1 MLGPKVGCSRF
12 RYQPVAFLCL
22 AAHTN
27 VSVRQ
32 RQKALWPTGVCA
44 TVSLSFREA
53 MLNFERDVEI
63 EPLASKFER
72 LGMNKDELDV
82 LVQFLKHRARVPAGA
97 DIVDPAQSI
106 GQSPVLLSGM
116 ACSYRRLENGA
127 REIYSFQHPG
137 DFCDLYRYVLPER
150 NDAIAVQALTDC
162 LVATIAH
169 ADIERLLAQRP
180 RLGLLLWRATALE
193 AGIVRERLSNARRG
207 SAVQRVANLLC
218 EQIARREAIG
228 ITSPLVPITQ
238 IDVADAAGL
247 SVVHVNRTIQALRR
261 LDVLS
266 KASHAIEVTDRER
279 LARIAE
285 FDGRYLNMPQLL
297 SKWAVR
303 IEESVRPQNMISKE
317 VGSVP
322 RGASIRLHSLPNR
335 TEPPFALG
343 RPSLIGGSP
352 PDRRHGKAPR

>member
-1 MLGPKVGCSRF
+1 MD
-12 RYQPVAFLCL
+12 
-22 AAHTN
+22 
-27 VSVRQ
+27 
-32 RQKALWPTGVCA
+32 
-44 TVSLSFREA
+44 
-53 MLNFERDVEI
+53 RDAEI
-63 EPLASKFER
+63 EPLALKFER
-72 LGMNKDELDV
+72 LGMSKDELN
-82 LVQFLKHRARVPAGA
+82 LLIQFLKHRARVPGGA
-97 DIVDPAQSI
+97 DIIHPAQSI
-106 GQSPVLLSGM
+106 GRSRVLLSGM

-127 REIYSFQHPG
+127 REIYSFHHPG

-162 LVATIAH
+162 LVATIAY

-228 ITSPLVPITQ
+228 IISPHVPITQ

-247 SVVHVNRTIQALRR
+247 SVVHVNRTIQALRS
-261 LDVLS
+261 LNVLS
-266 KASHAIEVTDRER
+266 KASHTIEVTDKER

-285 FDGRYLNMPQLL
+285 FDGRYLNMPQVL

-303 IEESVRPQNMISKE
+303 IEESGRPQSMISKE
-317 VGSVP
+317 VGSVS
-322 RGASIRLHSLPNR
+322 REASIPLHSVPNQK
-335 TEPPFALG
+335 EPPFASE

-352 PDRRHGKAPR
+352 LDGRHGKAPR

>member
-1 MLGPKVGCSRF
+1 LD
-12 RYQPVAFLCL
+12 
-22 AAHTN
+22 
-27 VSVRQ
+27 
-32 RQKALWPTGVCA
+32 
-44 TVSLSFREA
+44 
-53 MLNFERDVEI
+53 RDAEI
-63 EPLASKFER
+63 EPLALKFER
-72 LGMNKDELDV
+72 LGMSKDELN
-82 LVQFLKHRARVPAGA
+82 LLIQFLKHRARVPGGA
-97 DIVDPAQSI
+97 DIIHPAQSI
-106 GQSPVLLSGM
+106 GRSRVLLSGM

-127 REIYSFQHPG
+127 REIYSFHHPG

-162 LVATIAH
+162 LVATIAY

-228 ITSPLVPITQ
+228 IISPHVPITQ

-247 SVVHVNRTIQALRR
+247 SVVHVNRTIQALRS
-261 LDVLS
+261 LNVLS
-266 KASHAIEVTDRER
+266 KASHTIEVTDKER

-285 FDGRYLNMPQLL
+285 FDGRYLNMPQVL

-303 IEESVRPQNMISKE
+303 IEESGRPQSMISKE
-317 VGSVP
+317 VGSVS
-322 RGASIRLHSLPNR
+322 REASIPLHSVPNQK
-335 TEPPFALG
+335 EPPFASE

-352 PDRRHGKAPR
+352 LDGRHGKAPR

>member
-1 MLGPKVGCSRF
+1 MD
-12 RYQPVAFLCL
+12 
-22 AAHTN
+22 
-27 VSVRQ
+27 
-32 RQKALWPTGVCA
+32 
-44 TVSLSFREA
+44 
-53 MLNFERDVEI
+53 RDAEI
-63 EPLASKFER
+63 EPLALKFER
-72 LGMNKDELDV
+72 LGMSKDELN
-82 LVQFLKHRARVPAGA
+82 LLIQFLKHRARVPGGA
-97 DIVDPAQSI
+97 DIIHPAQSI
-106 GQSPVLLSGM
+106 GRSRVLLSGM

-127 REIYSFQHPG
+127 REIYSFHHPG

-162 LVATIAH
+162 LVATIAY

-218 EQIARREAIG
+218 EQIARREAIE
-228 ITSPLVPITQ
+228 IISPHVPITQ

-247 SVVHVNRTIQALRR
+247 SVVHVNRTIQALRS
-261 LDVLS
+261 LNVLS
-266 KASHAIEVTDRER
+266 KASHTIEVTDKER

-285 FDGRYLNMPQLL
+285 FDGRYLNMPQVL

-303 IEESVRPQNMISKE
+303 IEESGRPQSMISKE
-317 VGSVP
+317 VGSVS
-322 RGASIRLHSLPNR
+322 REASIPLHSVPNQK
-335 TEPPFALG
+335 EPPFASE

-352 PDRRHGKAPR
+352 LDGRHGKAPR

>member
-1 MLGPKVGCSRF
+1 MS
-12 RYQPVAFLCL
+12 
-22 AAHTN
+22 
-27 VSVRQ
+27 
-32 RQKALWPTGVCA
+32 
-44 TVSLSFREA
+44 
-53 MLNFERDVEI
+53 
-63 EPLASKFER
+63 
-72 LGMNKDELDV
+72 KDELN
-82 LVQFLKHRARVPAGA
+82 LLIQFLKHRARVPGGA
-97 DIVDPAQSI
+97 DIIHPAQSI
-106 GQSPVLLSGM
+106 GRSRVLLSGM

-127 REIYSFQHPG
+127 REIYSFHHPG

-162 LVATIAH
+162 LVATIAY

-218 EQIARREAIG
+218 EQIARREAIE
-228 ITSPLVPITQ
+228 IISPHVPITQ

-247 SVVHVNRTIQALRR
+247 SVVHVNRTIQALRS
-261 LDVLS
+261 LNVLS
-266 KASHAIEVTDRER
+266 KASHTIEVTDKER

-285 FDGRYLNMPQLL
+285 FDGRYLNMPQVL

-303 IEESVRPQNMISKE
+303 IEESGRPQSMISKE
-317 VGSVP
+317 VGSVS
-322 RGASIRLHSLPNR
+322 REASIPLHSVPNQK
-335 TEPPFALG
+335 EPPFASE

-352 PDRRHGKAPR
+352 LDGRHGKAPR